1 MNLIELTHKNDILQT
16 YEIYKHCMFMP
27 TEEKFNKKVEQFLNN
42 NSVKIFACFSHGK
55 IVGVM
60 AVSFIEQKKVEILGI
75 AVDLS
80 ARGKGIG
87 SYMIKQVI
95 NNYDLLSVYAETD
108 NDAVGF
114 YQKNNFSITEFS
126 EIYDGETVI
135 RYKCELTQ
143 FQQVEQLGNLNLTEG
158 DMLAQNKSGW
168 KLIKYIDIK
177 EEDIGQYH
185 NVTGRY
191 LLNYESVD
199 FTGFS

>member
-135 RYKCELTQ
+135 RYKRDAFHLTVLCIQ
-143 FQQVEQLGNLNLTEG
+143 LLKYGIDNTLLMHHPTNNNTLVCRAFQKIVE
-158 DMLAQNKSGW
+158 
-168 KLIKYIDIK
+168 
-177 EEDIGQYH
+177 
-185 NVTGRY
+185 
-191 LLNYESVD
+191 
-199 FTGFS
+199 